1 LATGADRSTI
11 VVRQAEDVHS
21 AAFDPVIETIDLAHQ
36 EACAA
41 FG

>member
-21 AAFDPVIETIDLAHQ
+21 ADPVIETIDLAHQ